1 MAKNGNIHPTRIFR
15 SPDELE
21 LAWQA
26 YKDHLIEEAHKW
38 PKVQYVGK
46 DGERVE
52 DYPRLP
58 LTQQGF
64 EVFCYKNYGC
74 VEQYFKNPNGVYDE
88 FIPVCSHIKK
98 EREENQITGGLLNIY
113 NASITQRL
121 NNLVEKVED
130 VTPQKPKKIIV
141 KVNRREDS

>member
-46 DGERVE
+46 EGERVE
-52 DYPRLP
+52 DIRDCHSLNKD
-58 LTQQGF
+58 L
-64 EVFCYKNYGC
+64 K
-74 VEQYFKNPNGVYDE
+74 YFV
-88 FIPVCSHIKK
+88 IK
-98 EREENQITGGLLNIY
+98 ITD
-113 NASITQRL
+113 A
-121 NNLVEKVED
+121 
-130 VTPQKPKKIIV
+130 
-141 KVNRREDS
+141 